1 MTGKTEDEWLSVS
14 DISEK
19 VGIPVETIRRYIRSH
34 GVHMK
39 VKKIHK
45 RYVVHGES
53 LTVFKQIRELYADG
67 KNVEEIEQT
76 LTNRGVPMT
85 VTVQLDDDEPMT
97 VDVADELKRMND
109 NFEGKYQEQAEQ
121 IKLLAE
127 LVKKQQAYI
136 DEKLEKQEQRSEQR
150 HQVLVESLKTSMELR
165 KSLIE
170 AAATKVEE
178 EPKKGF
184 WARLFGK

>member
-1 MTGKTEDEWLSVS
+1 MTENEWLSVS

-19 VGIPVETIRRYIRSH
+19 IGIPVETIRRYIRSH

-45 RYVVHGES
+45 RYVVHSES

-85 VTVQLDDDEPMT
+85 VTVQLDDDELVT
-97 VDVADELKRMND
+97 VSVADELQRMN
-109 NFEGKYQEQAEQ
+109 EKLEKQAEFN
-121 IKLLAE
+121 KLLLE
-127 LVKKQQAYI
+127 QLQQQKTYI
-136 DEKLEKQEQRSEQR
+136 DEKLEKRD
-150 HQVLVESLKTSMELR
+150 VLLVESLRGMMEER
-165 KSLIE
+165 KAIVE
-170 AAATKVEE
+170 TAASVEE
-178 EPKKGF
+178 EQQQQKKGF
-184 WARLFGK
+184 FARLFGK

>member
-1 MTGKTEDEWLSVS
+1 MAENEWLSVS

-19 VGIPVETIRRYIRSH
+19 IGIPVETIRRYIRSH

-45 RYVVHGES
+45 RYVIHSES

-76 LTNRGVPMT
+76 LSNRGVPMT

-97 VDVADELKRMND
+97 VNVADELKRMN
-109 NFEGKYQEQAEQ
+109 GKLEQQYQEQAEFN
-121 IKLLAE
+121 KVLLE
-127 LVKKQQAYI
+127 QLQKQQTYI
-136 DEKLEKQEQRSEQR
+136 DEKLEKRD
-150 HQVLVESLKTSMELR
+150 VLLVESLRGMMEERKAIAETSV
-165 KSLIE
+165 S
-170 AAATKVEE
+170 VEE
-178 EPKKGF
+178 EQNQHKKGF
-184 WARLFGK
+184 FARMFGK

>member
-1 MTGKTEDEWLSVS
+1 MAGNEWLSVS

-19 VGIPVETIRRYIRSH
+19 IGIPVETIRRYIRSH

-45 RYVVHGES
+45 RYVVHSES

-76 LTNRGVPMT
+76 LSNRGVPMT

-97 VDVADELKRMND
+97 VNVADELKRMN
-109 NFEGKYQEQAEQ
+109 EKLEQQYQEQAEFN
-121 IKLLAE
+121 KVLLE
-127 LVKKQQAYI
+127 QLQKQQTYI
-136 DEKLEKQEQRSEQR
+136 DEKLEKRD
-150 HQVLVESLKTSMELR
+150 VLLVESLRVVMGER
-165 KSLIE
+165 KAISE
-170 AAATKVEE
+170 TAVSVEE
-178 EPKKGF
+178 EQQQQKKGF
-184 WARLFGK
+184 FARLFGK